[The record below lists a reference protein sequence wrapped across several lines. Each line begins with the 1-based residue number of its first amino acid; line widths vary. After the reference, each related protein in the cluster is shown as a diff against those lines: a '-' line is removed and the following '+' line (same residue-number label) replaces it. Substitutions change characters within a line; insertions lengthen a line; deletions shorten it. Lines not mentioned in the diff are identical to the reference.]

1 MPLLPAYT
9 VAFGAGITLATLTS
23 EVTMIDLATVLV
35 ATDFGASSDN
45 ALRYGRTLA
54 RTFGGAL
61 HVLHVVDDVLAR
73 GLEAESAEF
82 WADAQRQAE
91 QDAAARLAERVTP
104 DDMRRFGDRSVAV
117 VSGNPAEAIVAYAR
131 EAGASLIVMG
141 TRGAKALD
149 RSGLG
154 SVADRVVHAAPCPV
168 LTIQAPDVALGTP
181 GMAATAGSSA

>member
-1 MPLLPAYT
+1 
-9 VAFGAGITLATLTS
+9 
-23 EVTMIDLATVLV
+23 
-35 ATDFGASSDN
+35 
-45 ALRYGRTLA
+45 
-54 RTFGGAL
+54 
-61 HVLHVVDDVLAR
+61 
-73 GLEAESAEF
+73 
-82 WADAQRQAE
+82 
-91 QDAAARLAERVTP
+91 
-104 DDMRRFGDRSVAV
+104 